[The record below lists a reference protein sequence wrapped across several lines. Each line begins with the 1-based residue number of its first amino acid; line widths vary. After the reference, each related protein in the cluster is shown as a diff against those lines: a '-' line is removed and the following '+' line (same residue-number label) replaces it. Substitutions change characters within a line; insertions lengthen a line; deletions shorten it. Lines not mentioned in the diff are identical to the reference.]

1 MSVEFRGHETRVME
15 SFKDVNSD
23 RNICETSV
31 NVIARKL
38 KIARYPCGSHAS
50 CR

>member
-1 MSVEFRGHETRVME
+1 MSVEFRGNETRVME
-15 SFKDVNSD
+15 SFKDVNDD
-23 RNICETSV
+23 RNICETCI

-38 KIARYPCGSHAS
+38 KIARYPCGTPSS